1 MAAATR
7 RHPGLT
13 RAQMKGEGDARR
25 RARPAGP
32 RPGE

>member
-13 RAQMKGEGDARR
+13 RAQMKGEGDARVN
-25 RARPAGP
+25 A